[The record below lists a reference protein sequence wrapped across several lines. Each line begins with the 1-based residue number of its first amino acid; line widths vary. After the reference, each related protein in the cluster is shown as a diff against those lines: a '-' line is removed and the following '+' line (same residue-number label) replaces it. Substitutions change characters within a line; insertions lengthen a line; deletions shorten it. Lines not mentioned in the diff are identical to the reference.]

1 MSMQVGVLARLELLE
16 EFELRRQA
24 LRHGLLRLLGRDNK
38 RFFGVALMVLGIA
51 LTTTPAGI
59 ITLPP
64 SIVMVLAV
72 GLLGLF
78 MVFTIVLL
86 PVGLILL

>member
-1 MSMQVGVLARLELLE
+1 MLELLV

-24 LRHGLLRLLGRDNK
+24 LRRSLLRLLGQDDK

-64 SIVMVLAV
+64 SIVTVLGVGFV
-72 GLLGLF
+72 GLL